1 MTDGQRALAVFATT
15 RPGLRP
21 GFGHCFVAVGRRAG
35 AEGAGKGAGAE
46 GAGKGA
52 GAEGAGE
59 RAGAEGAGN
68 QVSGAPRAFGACA
81 PRAEGAGERTGAGPW
96 VIANRR
102 RFTLTLDVVAAESGD
117 LAAFDRR
124 HGFVVVET
132 TVRRRPGRGDRR
144 DAFRPL
150 GALPVWRLSTCVGL
164 SKAVL
169 GLWAPW
175 VWTPHQLYRHLTEE
189 NRHGLHL

>member
-21 GFGHCFVAVGRRAG
+21 GFGHCFVAVRRRAG
-35 AEGAGKGAGAE
+35 AEGAGE
-46 GAGKGA
+46 ET

-59 RAGAEGAGN
+59 TRDL
-68 QVSGAPRAFGACA
+68 VSRAFGA
-81 PRAEGAGERTGAGPW
+81 GAGPW

-117 LAAFDRR
+117 LAAFYRR

>member
-21 GFGHCFVAVGRRAG
+21 GFGHCFVAVRRRAG
-35 AEGAGKGAGAE
+35 
-46 GAGKGA
+46 
-52 GAEGAGE
+52 
-59 RAGAEGAGN
+59 
-68 QVSGAPRAFGACA
+68 
-81 PRAEGAGERTGAGPW
+81 AEGAGERTGAGPW

-117 LAAFDRR
+117 LAAFYRR

>member
-1 MTDGQRALAVFATT
+1 M
-15 RPGLRP
+15 
-21 GFGHCFVAVGRRAG
+21 
-35 AEGAGKGAGAE
+35 
-46 GAGKGA
+46 
-52 GAEGAGE
+52 
-59 RAGAEGAGN
+59 
-68 QVSGAPRAFGACA
+68 
-81 PRAEGAGERTGAGPW
+81 
-96 VIANRR
+96 IANRR

-117 LAAFDRR
+117 LAAFYRR

>member
-35 AEGAGKGAGAE
+35 AAGAGTGAGAE

-117 LAAFDRR
+117 LAAFYRR

>member
-21 GFGHCFVAVGRRAG
+21 GFGHCFVAVGGR
-35 AEGAGKGAGAE
+35 
-46 GAGKGA
+46 A

-59 RAGAEGAGN
+59 RAGAEGAGERT
-68 QVSGAPRAFGACA
+68 G
-81 PRAEGAGERTGAGPW
+81 AEGAGERAGAGPW

-102 RFTLTLDVVAAESGD
+102 RFTLTLDVIAAESGD
-117 LAAFDRR
+117 LAAFYRR